1 MHRRQR
7 AHVFFGASLYP
18 GISVCSHVAAVLLP
32 KATGSHMCS
41 RPYGQLDQRLV
52 NLLLLLDMLLSMLL
66 GILLMVILL
75 VLLVDMLLVM
85 LLDIYICLY
94 LYL

>member
-7 AHVFFGASLYP
+7 AHVFFGAYTLAFKCVP
-18 GISVCSHVAAVLLP
+18 MFGIVTKSYRKPYVFLALW
-32 KATGSHMCS
+32 ATGSTI
-41 RPYGQLDQRLV
+41 GEL

-75 VLLVDMLLVM
+75 MLLVDMLLVM